1 MKFSEKLT
9 ELRHSRGW
17 SQEQLGERLGV
28 TRQTVSKWELGSTT
42 PELEKLAMMSD
53 IFGVSTDE
61 LIKGEPQEAFR
72 PSKPSKPS
80 EPAEP
85 AEAIQDIKPLRSR
98 LHFEYKSRRTVRGV
112 PLVHINFGAGRY
124 TAKGIFALGNKAV
137 GVVAGGF
144 LSVGVVS
151 FGLISAGLLALGTI
165 SAGALAFGAIAAGL
179 IAFGGASA
187 GWLAFGGAACGMYAV
202 GGAAVASHISFGGY
216 SSSAHVAIGDI
227 VRGAVEVS
235 ESAPTAEVRELI
247 IRELPGTPG
256 FIADMFSGMAEMM
269 SR

>member
-61 LIKGEPQEAFR
+61 LIKGEPQEASR
-72 PSKPSKPS
+72 PS
-80 EPAEP
+80 EPSEP
-85 AEAIQDIKPLRSR
+85 AEAIQDTKPLRSR
-98 LHFEYKSRRTVRGV
+98 LHFEYKSRRTVRGL

-151 FGLISAGLLALGTI
+151 FGLISAGLLALGTF
-165 SAGALAFGAIAAGL
+165 SVGVLAFGALAAGL
-179 IAFGGASA
+179 SRSEGRLRAGLLSA
-187 GWLAFGGAACGMYAV
+187 AQHAECTRSGERLMLL
-202 GGAAVASHISFGGY
+202 ISR
-216 SSSAHVAIGDI
+216 AGDI
-227 VRGAVEVS
+227 PPALMWLSEMLCGA
-235 ESAPTAEVRELI
+235 L
-247 IRELPGTPG
+247 LK
-256 FIADMFSGMAEMM
+256 
-269 SR
+269 

>member
-17 SQEQLGERLGV
+17 SQGQLGERLGV

-61 LIKGEPQEAFR
+61 LIKGEPQEASR
-72 PSKPSKPS
+72 PS
-80 EPAEP
+80 EPSEP
-85 AEAIQDIKPLRSR
+85 AEAIQDTKLLRYR
-98 LHFEYKSRRTVRGV
+98 LHFEYKSRRTVRGL

-151 FGLISAGLLALGTI
+151 FGLISAGLLALGTF
-165 SAGALAFGAIAAGL
+165 SVGVLAFGALAAGV

-187 GWLAFGGAACGMYAV
+187 GWLAFGGSACGMYAV
-202 GGAAVASHISFGGY
+202 GGAADASHISCGGY
-216 SSSAHVAIGDI
+216 STSAHVAIGDV

-235 ESAPTAEVRELI
+235 ESAPAAEVRELI
-247 IRELPGTPG
+247 MKELPETPG

-269 SR
+269 SH

>member
-61 LIKGEPQEAFR
+61 LIKGEPQEASR
-72 PSKPSKPS
+72 PS

-85 AEAIQDIKPLRSR
+85 AEAIQDTKPLRSR
-98 LHFEYKSRRTVRGV
+98 LHFEYKSRRTVRGL

-151 FGLISAGLLALGTI
+151 FGLISAAQHAECTRSGERLMLLISRAGDIPPALMWL
-165 SAGALAFGAIAAGL
+165 SEMLCGALL
-179 IAFGGASA
+179 K
-187 GWLAFGGAACGMYAV
+187 
-202 GGAAVASHISFGGY
+202 
-216 SSSAHVAIGDI
+216 
-227 VRGAVEVS
+227 
-235 ESAPTAEVRELI
+235 
-247 IRELPGTPG
+247 
-256 FIADMFSGMAEMM
+256 
-269 SR
+269 

>member
-61 LIKGEPQEAFR
+61 LIKGEPQEASR
-72 PSKPSKPS
+72 PS
-80 EPAEP
+80 EPSEP
-85 AEAIQDIKPLRSR
+85 AEAIQYTKPLRSR
-98 LHFEYKSRRTVRGV
+98 LHFEYKSRRTVRGL

-144 LSVGVVS
+144 LSVGVIS
-151 FGLISAGLLALGTI
+151 FGLISAGLLALGTF
-165 SAGALAFGAIAAGL
+165 SVGVLAFGALAAGV
-179 IAFGGASA
+179 IAFGGAA
-187 GWLAFGGAACGMYAV
+187 D
-202 GGAAVASHISFGGY
+202 ASHISCGGY
-216 SSSAHVAIGDI
+216 STSAHVAIGDV

-235 ESAPTAEVRELI
+235 ESAPAAEVRALI
-247 IRELPGTPG
+247 MKELPETPG

-269 SR
+269 SH

>member
-61 LIKGEPQEAFR
+61 LIKGEPQEASR
-72 PSKPSKPS
+72 PS
-80 EPAEP
+80 EPSEP
-85 AEAIQDIKPLRSR
+85 AEAIQDTKLLRYR
-98 LHFEYKSRRTVRGV
+98 LHFEYKSRRTVRGL

-151 FGLISAGLLALGTI
+151 FGLISAGLLALGTF
-165 SAGALAFGAIAAGL
+165 SVGVLAFGALA
-179 IAFGGASA
+179 A
-187 GWLAFGGAACGMYAV
+187 GWLAFGGSACGMYAV
-202 GGAAVASHISFGGY
+202 GGAADASHISCGGY
-216 SSSAHVAIGDI
+216 STSAHVAIGDV

-235 ESAPTAEVRELI
+235 ASAPAAEVRELI
-247 IRELPGTPG
+247 MKELPETPG

-269 SR
+269 SH

>member
-1 MKFSEKLT
+1 MKFSLT

-61 LIKGEPQEAFR
+61 LIKGEPQEASR
-72 PSKPSKPS
+72 PS
-80 EPAEP
+80 EPSEP
-85 AEAIQDIKPLRSR
+85 AEAIQDTKPLRSR
-98 LHFEYKSRRTVRGV
+98 LHFEYKSRRTVRGL

-144 LSVGVVS
+144 LSVGAD
-151 FGLISAGLLALGTI
+151 FR
-165 SAGALAFGAIAAGL
+165 
-179 IAFGGASA
+179 GASGA
-187 GWLAFGGAACGMYAV
+187 GDFLGWGACIWSARGGTYRVRRGVCGLACFRRLSMRN
-202 GGAAVASHISFGGY
+202 
-216 SSSAHVAIGDI
+216 
-227 VRGAVEVS
+227 VRG
-235 ESAPTAEVRELI
+235 R
-247 IRELPGTPG
+247 G
-256 FIADMFSGMAEMM
+256 SG
-269 SR
+269 

>member
-61 LIKGEPQEAFR
+61 LIKGEPQEASR
-72 PSKPSKPS
+72 PS
-80 EPAEP
+80 EPSEP
-85 AEAIQDIKPLRSR
+85 AEAIQYTKPLRSR
-98 LHFEYKSRRTVRGV
+98 LHFEYKSRRTVRGL

-124 TAKGIFALGNKAV
+124 AAKGIFALGNKAV

-151 FGLISAGLLALGTI
+151 FGLISAGLLALGTF
-165 SAGALAFGAIAAGL
+165 SVGV
-179 IAFGGASA
+179 IAFGGAAA
-187 GWLAFGGAACGMYAV
+187 GWLAFGGSACGMYAV
-202 GGAAVASHISFGGY
+202 GGAADASHISCGGY
-216 SSSAHVAIGDI
+216 STSAHVAIGDV

-235 ESAPTAEVRELI
+235 ESAPAAEVRALI
-247 IRELPGTPG
+247 MKELPETPG

-269 SR
+269 SH

>member
-61 LIKGEPQEAFR
+61 LIKGEPQEASR
-72 PSKPSKPS
+72 PS
-80 EPAEP
+80 EPSEP
-85 AEAIQDIKPLRSR
+85 DEAIQDTKPLRSR
-98 LHFEYKSRRTVRGV
+98 LHFEYKSRRTVRGL

-137 GVVAGGF
+137 GVVAGGLPVCWGGF
-144 LSVGVVS
+144 VRAD
-151 FGLISAGLLALGTI
+151 FC
-165 SAGALAFGAIAAGL
+165 
-179 IAFGGASA
+179 GASGA
-187 GWLAFGGAACGMYAV
+187 GDFLGWGACIWSARGGTYRVRRGVCGLACFRRLSMRN
-202 GGAAVASHISFGGY
+202 
-216 SSSAHVAIGDI
+216 
-227 VRGAVEVS
+227 VRG
-235 ESAPTAEVRELI
+235 R
-247 IRELPGTPG
+247 G
-256 FIADMFSGMAEMM
+256 SG
-269 SR
+269 

>member
-61 LIKGEPQEAFR
+61 LIKGEPQEASR
-72 PSKPSKPS
+72 PS
-80 EPAEP
+80 EPSEP
-85 AEAIQDIKPLRSR
+85 AEAIQDTKPLRSR
-98 LHFEYKSRRTVRGV
+98 LHFEYKSRRTVRGL

-151 FGLISAGLLALGTI
+151 FGLISAGLLALGTF
-165 SAGALAFGAIAAGL
+165 SVGVLAFGALAAGV
-179 IAFGGASA
+179 IAFGGS
-187 GWLAFGGAACGMYAV
+187 ACGMYAV
-202 GGAAVASHISFGGY
+202 GGAADASHISCGGY
-216 SSSAHVAIGDI
+216 STSAHVAIGDV

-235 ESAPTAEVRELI
+235 ASAPAAEVRELI
-247 IRELPGTPG
+247 MKELPETPG

-269 SR
+269 SH

>member
-61 LIKGEPQEAFR
+61 LIKGEPQEASR
-72 PSKPSKPS
+72 PS
-80 EPAEP
+80 EP
-85 AEAIQDIKPLRSR
+85 AEAIQDTKPLRSR
-98 LHFEYKSRRTVRGV
+98 LHFEYKSRRTVRGL

-151 FGLISAGLLALGTI
+151 FGLISAGLLALGTF
-165 SAGALAFGAIAAGL
+165 SVGALAAGV
-179 IAFGGASA
+179 IAFGGAAA
-187 GWLAFGGAACGMYAV
+187 GWLAFGGSACGMYAV
-202 GGAAVASHISFGGY
+202 GGAADASHISCGGY
-216 SSSAHVAIGDI
+216 STSAHVAIGDV

-235 ESAPTAEVRELI
+235 ESAPAAEVRELI
-247 IRELPGTPG
+247 MKELPETPG

-269 SR
+269 SH

>member
-61 LIKGEPQEAFR
+61 LIKGEPQEASR
-72 PSKPSKPS
+72 PS
-80 EPAEP
+80 EPSEP
-85 AEAIQDIKPLRSR
+85 AEAIQYTKPLRSR

-151 FGLISAGLLALGTI
+151 FGLISAGLLALGTF
-165 SAGALAFGAIAAGL
+165 SVGVLAFGALAAGV

-187 GWLAFGGAACGMYAV
+187 GWLAFGGAAD
-202 GGAAVASHISFGGY
+202 ASHISCGGY
-216 SSSAHVAIGDI
+216 STSAHVAIGDV

-235 ESAPTAEVRELI
+235 ESAPAAEVRELI
-247 IRELPGTPG
+247 MKELPETPG

-269 SR
+269 SH

>member
-61 LIKGEPQEAFR
+61 LIKGEPQEASR
-72 PSKPSKPS
+72 PS
-80 EPAEP
+80 EPSEP
-85 AEAIQDIKPLRSR
+85 AEAIQDTKLLRYR
-98 LHFEYKSRRTVRGV
+98 LHFEYKSRRTVRGL

-124 TAKGIFALGNKAV
+124 AAKGIFALGNKAV

-151 FGLISAGLLALGTI
+151 FGLISAGLGDFLGWGACI
-165 SAGALAFGAIAAGL
+165 WSARG
-179 IAFGGASA
+179 
-187 GWLAFGGAACGMYAV
+187 
-202 GGAAVASHISFGGY
+202 GGY
-216 SSSAHVAIGDI
+216 RVRRGVCGLACFRRLSMRN
-227 VRGAVEVS
+227 VRG
-235 ESAPTAEVRELI
+235 R
-247 IRELPGTPG
+247 G
-256 FIADMFSGMAEMM
+256 SG
-269 SR
+269 

>member
-9 ELRHSRGW
+9 ELRRSRGW

-28 TRQTVSKWELGSTT
+28 TRQTVSKWELGATT

-61 LIKGEPQEAFR
+61 LIKGEPQE
-72 PSKPSKPS
+72 
-80 EPAEP
+80 PAEP
-85 AEAIQDIKPLRSR
+85 AEPVEPVKPAETIQDTKTLRSR
-98 LHFEYKSRRTVRGV
+98 LHFEYKSRRTVRGL

-165 SAGALAFGAIAAGL
+165 SAGVFSFGAIAAGL

-202 GGAAVASHISFGGY
+202 GGAADASHISFGGY
-216 SSSAHVAIGDI
+216 SVSAHVAIGDI

-235 ESAPTAEVRELI
+235 ESAPAAEVRELI
-247 IRELPGTPG
+247 MRELPGTPG

-269 SR
+269 SH

>member
-61 LIKGEPQEAFR
+61 LIKGEPQEASR
-72 PSKPSKPS
+72 PS
-80 EPAEP
+80 EPSEP
-85 AEAIQDIKPLRSR
+85 AEAIQDTKPLRSR
-98 LHFEYKSRRTVRGV
+98 LHFEYKSRRTVRGL

-144 LSVGVVS
+144 LSVGVV
-151 FGLISAGLLALGTI
+151 
-165 SAGALAFGAIAAGL
+165 AFGALAAGL

-187 GWLAFGGAACGMYAV
+187 GWLAFGGSACGMYAV
-202 GGAAVASHISFGGY
+202 GGAADASHISCGGY
-216 SSSAHVAIGDI
+216 STSAHVAIGDV

-235 ESAPTAEVRELI
+235 ESAPAAEVRELI
-247 IRELPGTPG
+247 MKELPETPG

-269 SR
+269 SH